1 MAHNSLR
8 FGITL
13 AACIFLVGAAD
24 SNGATRYA
32 GDFLMLG
39 AGARALGMGSAFS
52 ATSDGAVSAY
62 YNPAG
67 LMGLKSREIDI
78 MHSEQFGGLENYNTF
93 AIASPVSPVETVG
106 IALVHL
112 GVGDIPVTRLWDPSR
127 ALGDSNRVEV
137 AYRTDAADYAL
148 LLAGAKRINE
158 AFAVGATVKLIRR
171 SLGKDTAFGYGIDLG
186 ATYRMTSALTL
197 AGVFR
202 DVTGTT
208 VAWDVKSSAENHTT
222 KDRIDP
228 TLDVGASYSAPLPWF
243 GGVCTVAASMLF
255 LGDSYSEKGIDTM
268 NLGAEYRFRDLV
280 VFRGGSSAGHG
291 SFGLGLT
298 RLPLIAS
305 SSLDYAF
312 LSHSDLD
319 STHRVSM
326 TIRY

>member
-1 MAHNSLR
+1 M
-8 FGITL
+8 L
-13 AACIFLVGAAD
+13 AALFVLAGAAV
-24 SNGATRYA
+24 SHGATRYA

-39 AGARALGMGSAFS
+39 AGARALGMGSAFT
-52 ATSDGAVSAY
+52 ATSDGAVSTY

-67 LMGLKSREIDI
+67 LIRLKNREIDV
-78 MHSEQFGGLENYNTF
+78 MHSEQFGGLENYNTL
-93 AIASPVSPVETVG
+93 AIAAPVSPTETFGV
-106 IALVHL
+106 ALVHL

-148 LLAGAKRINE
+148 LLAGARKVSE
-158 AFAVGATVKLIRR
+158 ALALGATVKLIRR
-171 SLGKDTAFGYGIDLG
+171 SLGKDKAFGYGIDLG
-186 ATYRMTSALTL
+186 ATYHMTPVLTL

-208 VAWDVKSSAENHTT
+208 IAWDVKSSADNHTS

-228 TLDVGASYSAPLPWF
+228 TLDLGASYTAPLPWF
-243 GGVCTVAASMLF
+243 GGLCTVAASMLF
-255 LGDSYSEKGIDTM
+255 MGDSPREKGLDTM
-268 NLGAEYRFRDLV
+268 NIGGEYRFRDLV

-305 SSLDYAF
+305 SSFDYAF
-312 LSHSDLD
+312 LSHSGLD